1 MSATRFCAALTA
13 TLFVSGTAYAQAT
26 WGEFV
31 DRTEHF
37 TINLPGDPKV
47 ESVTYKT
54 AKGTSLPAKVYTA
67 QDARGTYKVTVVNYA
82 TATGETATARDEAA
96 QAIRAKGEVKYD
108 ALEDIDR
115 IKDQRISVVLPGNA
129 RRQLSEVLFHQNRLY
144 ITEAETGINTPPPAQ
159 FQASIQMLDDEGVR
173 IRYERDGVTRQR

>member
-1 MSATRFCAALTA
+1 MRLVAAASTA
-13 TLFVSGTAYAQAT
+13 VLVSGAAFAQAT
-26 WGEFV
+26 WSEFV
-31 DRTEHF
+31 DRAEHF
-37 TINLPGDPKV
+37 TINLPGEPKV
-47 ESVTYKT
+47 ESITYKT

-82 TATGETATARDEAA
+82 AATGETATARDEAA
-96 QAIRAKGEVKYD
+96 QTIRAKGEVKYD

-115 IKDQRISVVLPGNA
+115 ISDQRITIVLPGNA
-129 RRQLSEVLFHQNRLY
+129 RRQLNEVLFHQNRLY
-144 ITEAETGINTPPPAQ
+144 ITEAETGITTPPPAQ